1 MRGLTTLQ
9 VASIG
14 ELSFEDE
21 TFDYVTATVVIEHL
35 DPELA
40 AQAVAEV
47 RRVLRP
53 GGLTF
58 FATPNYLDN
67 AFWNV
72 FTPGFHDPDRTHIN
86 YQSVRSLHEAFAGFS
101 ACHVFGYTP
110 FIGQFKAADAA
121 DPFTGRGLDLPLVR
135 SFARC
140 VGRRIAWCL
149 LGRDPVYAAYL
160 HAVAVR

>member
-1 MRGLTTLQ
+1 M
-9 VASIG
+9 
-14 ELSFEDE
+14 
-21 TFDYVTATVVIEHL
+21 
-35 DPELA
+35 
-40 AQAVAEV
+40 
-47 RRVLRP
+47 
-53 GGLTF
+53 
-58 FATPNYLDN
+58 
-67 AFWNV
+67 
-72 FTPGFHDPDRTHIN
+72 
-86 YQSVRSLHEAFAGFS
+86 RSLHEAFAGFS